1 MSASACPRPR
11 LQSCL
16 RRCTDSIVK
25 GREPMSSSGPGGS
38 ERSNQSSDGSGR
50 SNLMSLR
57 DRIGIDVGRRLRLED
72 ALEWAAEHE
81 VRWIDIQLDTG
92 ANALSSFDD
101 ARAVGVRRACERYGV
116 HLGLH
121 TASAVNVAEV
131 APYVGDAVERYL
143 EAYVEIAP
151 RLGAEWIVMHAGF
164 HFTSDKE
171 RRMAAGLDRLKR
183 IVVHAERHGALVLL
197 ENLNKEPDEAE
208 IHYLAH
214 TVEEWR
220 YYFDA
225 IQSPAFK
232 LSFTVNH
239 AHLVPEGIDGF
250 VDAIDMRRVEEVR
263 LADCFRNGHEVHLK
277 PGAGVIDFADM
288 FRRIEGKRFSG
299 HYTNAFGSLDD
310 MLAGRDELVRL
321 AGLARSDPLP

>member
-1 MSASACPRPR
+1 
-11 LQSCL
+11 
-16 RRCTDSIVK
+16 
-25 GREPMSSSGPGGS
+25 
-38 ERSNQSSDGSGR
+38 
-50 SNLMSLR
+50 MSLR

-81 VRWIDIQLDTG
+81 VRWIDIQLDAG

-101 ARAVGVRRACERYGV
+101 ARAAGVRRACERYGV

-171 RRMAAGLDRLKR
+171 QRMQAGRERLKR
-183 IVVHAERHGALVLL
+183 VVDYAERQGALVLL
-197 ENLNKEPDEAE
+197 ENLNKEPPSAE
-208 IHYLAH
+208 VHYLAH

-220 YYFDA
+220 FYFEA
-225 IQSPAFK
+225 IRSPAFR

-239 AHLVPEGIDGF
+239 AHLVPEGITGF
-250 VDAIDMRRVEEVR
+250 VEALDMGRVEEVR
-263 LADCFRNGHEVHLK
+263 LADCFRNGDEVHLS
-277 PGAGVIDFADM
+277 PGQGDIDFADM
-288 FRRIEGKRFSG
+288 FRCIEAKGFRG
-299 HYTNAFGSLDD
+299 HYMNAFGSLDD
-310 MLAGRDELVRL
+310 MLEGREALVRH
-321 AGLARSDPLP
+321 AAAASVS